1 MAVEY
6 KIIGGDGRE
15 YGPATLE
22 EIRQWCADGRVGP
35 GTPVWRG
42 DERRWQPAGLW
53 DELKWDL
60 PKQAPSVPSPPVV
73 ERLRPAGFWVRFAA
87 YFFDS
92 LVLGCLLTLITYP
105 WAVELGKL
113 QSDANAQLEVLRQ
126 HATGNPDLSAVFRY
140 LLVAV
145 MINLP
150 VSFVYF
156 VGFNTLRGATPGK
169 RLFGLRVLGADGS
182 RLTFSRAALR
192 HVAEWLS
199 ALTLGAGFLLV
210 ALTPNKR
217 ALHDLLARTQVVF
230 QRTPGGL

>member
-22 EIRQWCADGRVGP
+22 EIRQWCADGRVAP

-60 PKQAPSVPSPPVV
+60 PRAAAPVAPPPVV
-73 ERLRPAGFWVRFAA
+73 EVLRPAGFWVRFAA
-87 YFFDS
+87 YLFDS
-92 LVLGCLLTLITYP
+92 LVIGCLLTLITYP
-105 WAVELGKL
+105 WAAELAKL
-113 QSDANAQLEVLRQ
+113 QNDALTQLQAYSQ
-126 HATGNPDLSAVFRY
+126 HRSESLDM
-140 LLVAV
+140 AV
-145 MINLP
+145 MFRFWLATATINLP
-150 VSFVYF
+150 VSFIYF

-169 RLFGLRVLGADGS
+169 HIFGLRVLGADGS
-182 RLTFSRAALR
+182 RLTLGRAALR
-192 HVAEWLS
+192 QVAEWLS
-199 ALTLGAGFLLV
+199 ALTFGAGFLLV
-210 ALTPNKR
+210 ALTPQKR

-230 QRTPGGL
+230 QRRPGGF